1 MSTLNRHQQV
11 DLLRLHV
18 LREFLRFYGVD
29 VDSKSFEVGSL
40 LDRIVDREID
50 IVAAV
55 KAIRNFDMMAYTIK
69 VDEHLPSAVMFA
81 LKEGL
86 TVAGTSWTQDG
97 VVFNLNL
104 KGGNSRPIGL
114 LEAKKLVDLLRSLS
128 SLTC

>member
-18 LREFLRFYGVD
+18 LREFLRFCGVD

-40 LDRIVDREID
+40 LDRIMDREID

-55 KAIRNFDMMAYTIK
+55 KAIRNFDMMTYTIK

-86 TVAGTSWTQDG
+86 TVAGTSWTQDAQDG

-114 LEAKKLVDLLRSLS
+114 LEAKKLVDLLRSM
-128 SLTC
+128 